1 MDTFLQDL
9 RYAVRGLLRDRAF
22 TLVAVLTL
30 AVGIGANT
38 VIFSYVDRLM
48 LRPFDFP
55 ELDRLV
61 YITEQTPGFERF
73 QLSTATVADLREE
86 ASLLEGVGAYQ
97 WWDTNLTGTAEPE
110 RLIGYKVS
118 PELFTALRTPA
129 ALGRTLLPDEA
140 KEGSDRVVVLSH
152 GLWER
157 RFGRDA
163 GIVGNTVTLDGA
175 PYTVVGVM
183 PPDYRFPK
191 AGELWVPLVLPADA
205 SARRLEHY
213 FHVVGRLKPGAT
225 LEALRAQLAPL
236 HERMAAQEPG
246 HRIFAEPLRD
256 YGDRKVRL
264 MMWTM
269 LCATG
274 LVLLVACANVAGMLL
289 ARASRRAR
297 ELAIRGALGASRG
310 RVARQLLTECLVLS
324 VPGAGA
330 GLVLALW
337 GIDLM
342 RSGLPADVSRNVPG
356 WTRVGVDGHVL
367 AFTLAVTL
375 GSVLFFGLV
384 PALRA
389 AKVQPADVLRRE
401 GRGLSGG
408 RQRLRTAMVAAQL
421 AFALVLTVCAALNA
435 RSFAAM
441 MNTPAGFDREG
452 LLTLQVGVSTSK
464 YQDAGAVRRYYDDA
478 LARLR
483 ALPGVTS
490 VAAASDLPLG
500 PSWSTRQ
507 LELDGAEPLAP
518 GEERRVLFQVVTEDY
533 FRTLGVPLR
542 EGALFTEA
550 GGPDAPKVALIS
562 ESAARRY
569 FPEGSPVGRRI
580 TLGRT
585 DGQPVWRTVVGV
597 VADVQV
603 SDFFFN
609 GGRRD
614 SVYIPHRQTGER
626 DMFLAVRTAGDPV
639 AVAPSVRRELLAL
652 DSEQP
657 VAAMK
662 TMERVVHETLLAPRY
677 GMVLLLVFAGLA
689 LGLSAVGVYGVM
701 AYGVSQRTRE
711 LGIRMA
717 LGASRAEVMRLVV
730 WQGLRPTLAGVAVGL
745 LGAWA
750 AAHAMAGLLYG
761 VSPFDPVLFLAMAAF
776 LVAVALLASFFP
788 VRHATRVDPAIALRS
803 E

>member
-38 VIFSYVDRLM
+38 VIFSYLDRLT

-55 ELDRLV
+55 ELERLV
-61 YITEQTPGFERF
+61 YITEQQPGYERLR
-73 QLSTATVADLREE
+73 LSLATVSDLREE
-86 ASLLEGVGAYQ
+86 ASLLEGVGAYR
-97 WWDTNLTGTAEPE
+97 WWDTNLTGTVEPE
-110 RLIGYKVS
+110 RVIGYQVS

-129 ALGRTLLPDEA
+129 ALGRALLPDEA
-140 KEGSDRVVVLSH
+140 KEGSHQVVVLSH

-157 RFGRDA
+157 RFGKDA
-163 GIVGNTVTLDGA
+163 GVVGRSVTLDGA

-183 PPDYRFPK
+183 PPDFRFPK
-191 AGELWVPLVLPADA
+191 AAELWVPLVLPADA
-205 SARRLEHY
+205 SARRREHSY
-213 FHVVGRLKPGAT
+213 QVVGRLKDGAT
-225 LEALRAQLAPL
+225 LESLRAQLARL
-236 HERMAAQEPG
+236 HERMAAEEPG

-256 YGDRKVRL
+256 YGDPKVRL

-269 LCATG
+269 LGATA
-274 LVLLVACANVAGMLL
+274 LVLLVACANVAGMML
-289 ARASRRAR
+289 ARAARRAR
-297 ELAIRGALGASRG
+297 ELAIRGALGASRW
-310 RVARQLLTECLVLS
+310 RMARQLLTECLVLS
-324 VPGAGA
+324 LPGAVA
-330 GLVLALW
+330 GLLLALW

-342 RSGLPADVSRNVPG
+342 RSGLPADMSRHVSG
-356 WTRVGVDGHVL
+356 WEHVGLDARVLG
-367 AFTLAVTL
+367 FTLAVSV
-375 GSVLFFGLV
+375 GAVLFFGLV

-401 GRGLSGG
+401 GRGLAGG
-408 RQRLRTAMVAAQL
+408 RQRLRTALVAAQL

-441 MNTPAGFDREG
+441 MNTPAGFEREG
-452 LLTLQVGVSTSK
+452 LLTLQLGVSTSK
-464 YQDAGAVRRYYDDA
+464 YRDEDAVRRYYEEA

-483 ALPGVTS
+483 ALPGVGA

-500 PSWSTRQ
+500 PSWSTRT
-507 LELDGAEPLAP
+507 LELDGREPLP
-518 GEERRVLFQVVTEDY
+518 EGQELRVLYQIVTEDY
-533 FRTLGVPLR
+533 FRTMGIPLR
-542 EGALFTEA
+542 DGALFTEA
-550 GGPDAPKVALIS
+550 DGPEAPKVVLIS
-562 ESAARRY
+562 ESLARRH
-569 FPEGSPVGRRI
+569 FPDGSAVGRRI
-580 TLGRT
+580 ALGRV
-585 DGQPVWRTVVGV
+585 DGQPVWRTVAGV

-609 GGRRD
+609 GGRRE
-614 SVYIPHRQTGER
+614 SVYVPHRQVVER
-626 DMFLAVRTAGDPV
+626 DMFLAVRTAGDPMS
-639 AVAPSVRRELLAL
+639 VAPAVRRELLAL

-662 TMERVVHETLLAPRY
+662 AMERVVHETLLAPRY
-677 GMVLLLVFAGLA
+677 GMVLLLVFASIA

-701 AYGVSQRTRE
+701 AYSVSQRTRE

-717 LGASRAEVMRLVV
+717 LGATRAEVMRLVV
-730 WQGLRPTLAGVAVGL
+730 WQGLRPTLTGVAVGL
-745 LGAWA
+745 VGAVA
-750 AAHAMAGLLYG
+750 AAHAMASLLYG

-776 LVAVALLASFFP
+776 LVTVALLASLIP
-788 VRHATRVDPAIALRS
+788 VRHATRVDPAIALRA